1 LRQISDMEQILAKA
15 LGQDLTQLAA
25 AEKQLLL
32 ARLLARL
39 AHEIRNPLSSLDI
52 HVQLL
57 EEDLAHLAPHMKERT
72 AGRFDI
78 IHGELHRLENI
89 VKHFL
94 RLAGPSALDLEAVD
108 LATVLK
114 HVCELLRPEALARGI
129 EITLDVAESLPAM
142 RADPGQLTQALVNLV
157 INAIQAVDRNG
168 RVEVSAALGQEAGLL
183 RVEVRDSGPGVPPDK
198 LATVFEP
205 FYTTKPEGSG
215 LGLWIAQ
222 QVVLGHGGAIE
233 VANAPA
239 GGALFSLHLPVDAKP
254 KSNG

>member
-1 LRQISDMEQILAKA
+1 MEYILAKA
-15 LGQDLTQLAA
+15 LGQDVTQLAA

-57 EEDLAHLAPHMKERT
+57 EEDLTQLAPQVRERT
-72 AGRFDI
+72 AGRFEI

-94 RLAGPSALDLEAVD
+94 RLAGPSELDLETVD
-108 LATVLK
+108 VTRVLG
-114 HVCELLRPEALARGI
+114 HVCELLRPEAAARGI
-129 EITLDVAESLPAM
+129 EITLNAAADLPVM
-142 RADPGQLTQALVNLV
+142 TADPGQLTQAVVNLL
-157 INAIQAVDRNG
+157 INAIQAVDRDG
-168 RVEVSAALGQEAGLL
+168 RIDVSATPGDRSGFL
-183 RVEVRDSGPGVPPDK
+183 RVEVRDTGPGVPPDRVE
-198 LATVFEP
+198 TIFEP
-205 FYTTKPEGSG
+205 FFTTKPDGSG

-222 QVVLGHGGAIE
+222 QIVLAHGGAIE

-239 GGALFSLHLPVDAKP
+239 GGALFALHLPLEP
-254 KSNG
+254 KGKRDG